1 MIPERPVAEAAIM
14 VAGPRVSI
22 PVAVILGRRTVA
34 RGGWNVPSWHAVG
47 VVAGE
52 NLPGRDTRAVPVLK
66 SDDEE
71 QFLWGGLNVEL
82 YRDATEAYWS
92 NLVGRQP
99 ALFILCSQKE
109 DGMLEPRSVTA
120 DMHEAGSSMEGD
132 DQVLSAAIPA
142 EVYHQL
148 ERFVVEHHR
157 PEVKRKRK
165 RTDWTGSK
173 ED

>member
-1 MIPERPVAEAAIM
+1 MPLRLVQNDSGTASGGGGDHGGGT
-14 VAGPRVSI
+14 AGQHTGS
-22 PVAVILGRRTVA
+22 G
-34 RGGWNVPSWHAVG
+34 H
-47 VVAGE
+47 
-52 NLPGRDTRAVPVLK
+52 PGRDTRAVPVLK

-99 ALFILCSQKE
+99 ALFILCSHKE

-148 ERFVVEHHR
+148 ERFVVEHHK

>member
-1 MIPERPVAEAAIM
+1 M
-14 VAGPRVSI
+14 AGPRVSI
-22 PVAVILGRRTVA
+22 PVAVILGRRVVA
-34 RGGWNVPSWHAVG
+34 RGGWKVPSWHAVG

-52 NLPGRDTRAVPVLK
+52 NLPGRDARAVPVHETE
-66 SDDEE
+66 DE
-71 QFLWGGLNVEL
+71 QHFLWGGLHVEL

-99 ALFILCSQKE
+99 ALFILCTE
-109 DGMLEPRSVTA
+109 EEGGMLEPRSVTA

-132 DQVLSAAIPA
+132 DQVLSATIPP

-148 ERFVVEHHR
+148 ERFVVEHHK

-165 RTDWTGSK
+165 RTDWSGSK